1 MHMQMTSI
9 IICSQKSQF
18 YTFAMKSKYA
28 LHTTLALVV
37 LAHAAILAAVTY
49 VPERPLV
56 IEPPAIQG
64 VIIAS
69 EPIRKRAPPVE
80 QKPLP
85 KPETPKIPPPKAPA
99 SERAPQV
106 VQSPPPQIPVDVPT
120 KTAEPSTAPVV
131 PPQADASQL
140 NNPAPVYPTQSRRV
154 KETGVVVLEVL
165 VKADG
170 SLGDMRLKTSSG
182 YTRLDE
188 AAQKAVK
195 GWRFV
200 PGRRGNDAIDFWYEL
215 PIEFSLNR

>member
-1 MHMQMTSI
+1 
-9 IICSQKSQF
+9 
-18 YTFAMKSKYA
+18 MKSKYA
-28 LHTTLALVV
+28 LHTTVTLVV
-37 LAHAAILAAVTY
+37 LVHAAILAAVTNT
-49 VPERPLV
+49 PERPLV

-64 VIIAS
+64 VIIAR
-69 EPIRKRAPPVE
+69 EPITEQAPPPPPVE

-85 KPETPKIPPPKAPA
+85 KPETPKIPVPKAPA

-106 VQSPPPQIPVDVPT
+106 EQSPPPQVPVEVPT
-120 KTAEPSTAPVV
+120 KTAEPSSAPVV
-131 PPQADASQL
+131 PPQADASQF
-140 NNPAPVYPTQSRRV
+140 NNPAPVYPTQSRRL

-200 PGRRGNDAIDFWYEL
+200 PAKRGNDAIDFWYEL